1 MNRVP
6 VRDAVSAGGVVLRG
20 QGDTLEVVLCGRQRE
35 QLWVL
40 PKGTPDPGES
50 LEQTAVREVEEETGL
65 RVEIGLPVKSID
77 YWFSADGARVHKRV
91 HHWLMRPVGGNVA
104 EHDHEFDIVEWVPIP
119 EALRRLTY
127 ADERGV
133 VEAAV
138 AHLGAAR

>member
-1 MNRVP
+1 MNRAP
-6 VRDAVSAGGVVLRG
+6 VRDAVSAGGVVVRG
-20 QGDTLEVVLCGRQRE
+20 GGDNLEVVLCGRQRE

-65 RVEIGLPVKSID
+65 RVEIGPPVKTIE
-77 YWFSADGARVHKRV
+77 YWFSADGVRVHKRV
-91 HHWLMRPVGGNVA
+91 HHWLMRPIGGDVA
-104 EHDHEFDIVEWVPIP
+104 EHDHEFDIVEWVPVP

-127 ADERGV
+127 ADERSV

-138 AHLGAAR
+138 AHLGAPR